1 MDPWII
7 LSLFGLLALAGPV
20 SIRGTI
26 QAHREIHRAA
36 VEQRAWDDARA
47 AKLAAFREA
56 GRNV

>member
-1 MDPWII
+1 M
-7 LSLFGLLALAGPV
+7 AE
-20 SIRGTI
+20 
-26 QAHREIHRAA
+26 AHKEIHRAA